1 MSDQKPTSGGKFNV
15 ILDQESWDILTRSI
29 SAIDPFKRKKV
40 YDLVDQIRY
49 KTNLPPRPG
58 VEINIK

>member
-1 MSDQKPTSGGKFNV
+1 
-15 ILDQESWDILTRSI
+15 
-29 SAIDPFKRKKV
+29 AIDPFKRKKV